1 MPRIKQNDHEQV
13 KYRHCI
19 EVIQEYLLTKDLH
32 IKHIQLIDFQHYV
45 GTNIMYLDDS
55 NPYKENTNLTQ
66 IKPKMHKGKLIDDL
80 ERWY

>member
-1 MPRIKQNDHEQV
+1 MPRIKLKDYNQV

-32 IKHIQLIDFQHYV
+32 IKQIQLIDFQHYV
-45 GTNIMYLDDS
+45 GTNIMYLDES
-55 NPYKENTNLTQ
+55 NPTKENTNLKQ
-66 IKPKMHKGKLIDDL
+66 IEPKTYNGKLIDDL

>member
-1 MPRIKQNDHEQV
+1 MPRIKLKDYEQV
-13 KYRHCI
+13 RYRHCI

-55 NPYKENTNLTQ
+55 TPYKENTILTQ
-66 IKPKMHKGKLIDDL
+66 IKPKTHKGKLIDDL
-80 ERWY
+80 ER

>member
-1 MPRIKQNDHEQV
+1 MSRIKLKNYDQV

-45 GTNIMYLDDS
+45 GSNIMYLDDS
-55 NPYKENTNLTQ
+55 TPHEENTNLKQ
-66 IKPKMHKGKLIDDL
+66 IKPKTYNGKLIDDL

>member
-1 MPRIKQNDHEQV
+1 MPRIKLKDYNQV

-32 IKHIQLIDFQHYV
+32 IKQIQLIDFQHYV

-55 NPYKENTNLTQ
+55 TPSKENTNLVHALPR
-66 IKPKMHKGKLIDDL
+66 KYKNKLIDDL

>member
-1 MPRIKQNDHEQV
+1 MPRIKLKNYDQV

-45 GTNIMYLDDS
+45 GSNIMYLDDS
-55 NPYKENTNLTQ
+55 TPHEENTNLKQ
-66 IKPKMHKGKLIDDL
+66 IKPKTYNGKLIDDL

>member
-1 MPRIKQNDHEQV
+1 MPRTKQKDYNQV

-32 IKHIQLIDFQHYV
+32 IKQIQLIDFQHYV
-45 GTNIMYLDDS
+45 GGNIMYLDDS
-55 NPYKENTNLTQ
+55 TPSKENTNLVHAL
-66 IKPKMHKGKLIDDL
+66 PKTYNGKLIDDL

>member
-1 MPRIKQNDHEQV
+1 MPRIKQQDHQQM

-19 EVIQEYLLTKDLH
+19 EVLQEYLLTKDLH
-32 IKHIQLIDFQHYV
+32 IKHIQLIDFQQYV
-45 GTNIMYLDDS
+45 WEKIMYLDDS
-55 NPYKENTNLTQ
+55 TPYKENTILTQ

>member
-1 MPRIKQNDHEQV
+1 MPRIKLKDYDQV

-45 GTNIMYLDDS
+45 GSNIMYLDDS
-55 NPYKENTNLTQ
+55 TPHEENTNLKQ
-66 IKPKMHKGKLIDDL
+66 IKPKTYNGKLIDDL

>member
-1 MPRIKQNDHEQV
+1 MPRIKLKDYEQV

-45 GTNIMYLDDS
+45 GANIMYLDDS
-55 NPYKENTNLTQ
+55 NPYKENTILTQ

-80 ERWY
+80 ER

>member
-1 MPRIKQNDHEQV
+1 MPRIKLKDYEQV

-45 GTNIMYLDDS
+45 GAKIMYLDDS
-55 NPYKENTNLTQ
+55 TPYKENNNL
-66 IKPKMHKGKLIDDL
+66 IHALPKTYKGKLIDDL

>member
-32 IKHIQLIDFQHYV
+32 IKQIQLIDFQHYV
-45 GTNIMYLDDS
+45 GANIMYLDDS
-55 NPYKENTNLTQ
+55 NPCKENTILTQ
-66 IKPKMHKGKLIDDL
+66 IKPKTYKGKLIDDL